1 MRIVRTIGQ
10 AFEVCHKNSI
20 EQAQQDAA
28 TDADAATTIGDVTND
43 TEEDAIVAEEQVV
56 EEVAGSAQT
65 GACCVVSASPA
76 LACASDSFAGAT
88 SVHDTSMTS
97 DAASVTTTAT
107 AKSTSARVSAAQT
120 PMAALDEA
128 QRTLHSVGLGQ
139 GHAAATFAARDADG
153 KEAEVETSHAREAH
167 HKRQHYC
174 AVRLSQRGDVDDAV
188 VTSVTSSS

>member
-1 MRIVRTIGQ
+1 MRIVRPIGQ

-139 GHAAATFAARDADG
+139 GHAAATFAQVCCARATI
-153 KEAEVETSHAREAH
+153 VLLTCMR
-167 HKRQHYC
+167 RNC
-174 AVRLSQRGDVDDAV
+174 
-188 VTSVTSSS
+188 VTY